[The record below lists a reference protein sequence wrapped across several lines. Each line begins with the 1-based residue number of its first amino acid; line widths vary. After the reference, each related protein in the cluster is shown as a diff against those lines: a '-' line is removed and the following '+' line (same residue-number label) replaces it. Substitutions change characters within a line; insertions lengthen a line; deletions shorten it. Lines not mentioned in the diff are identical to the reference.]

1 MKKAIPESYA
11 KIVEILTDAFE
22 VNQSVDFILSAHRN
36 TPWRRAALM
45 RYSLEICQD
54 FGEVWLSEDEKACAL
69 ILYPQLK
76 KTTLKSILLDLKLIL
91 HAIGIF
97 GIGKALRRESMI
109 KLKRA
114 KEHMCYLWFIGVDP
128 RHQGKGLGSK
138 LLLEVIAHA
147 EAKGLPV
154 YLETSMIDN
163 IPWYKRFGFKLYD
176 ELSLNYKL
184 YFFKRDGMDTFA

>member
-22 VNQSVDFILSAHRN
+22 VNQSVDLILSAHRN
-36 TPWRRAALM
+36 TPRRRAALM

-76 KTTLKSILLDLKLIL
+76 KITFKSIFLDLKLIL
-91 HAIGIF
+91 QAIGIS
-97 GIGKALRRESMI
+97 GIGRALRRESMI
-109 KLKRA
+109 KLKRS
-114 KEHMCYLWFIGVDP
+114 KKPMCYLWFIGVDP
-128 RHQGKGLGSK
+128 RYQGKGHGSK

-147 EAKGLPV
+147 EAKGLPI
-154 YLETSMIDN
+154 YLETSLIDN
-163 IPWYKRFGFKLYD
+163 IPWYERFGFKLYD

-184 YFFKRDGMDTFA
+184 YFFKRDGIDTFA